1 MNKKLIIKNN
11 WHIIMPPRRIPKLEE
26 LAIKA
31 YGPKNLQKVSAGL
44 GGPLEYIYEDF
55 AHGKRLVKKYQKG
68 LGKVMRLLQCKST
81 KNSPVLKTLCE
92 YMSMPHEEKTH
103 RVYLDSKIDELGIS
117 PLRIQRIIKFESDDE
132 SYDYERIVFDNNRLV
147 SRDVASMTETKLF
160 TTVKRLEKML
170 PNLNVYLIT

>member
-1 MNKKLIIKNN
+1 
-11 WHIIMPPRRIPKLEE
+11 
-26 LAIKA
+26 
-31 YGPKNLQKVSAGL
+31 
-44 GGPLEYIYEDF
+44 
-55 AHGKRLVKKYQKG
+55 
-68 LGKVMRLLQCKST
+68 
-81 KNSPVLKTLCE
+81 
-92 YMSMPHEEKTH
+92 MPHEEKTH